1 MQIKGPHQFY
11 LYLVKFLKSW
21 YIKRLINYLDKYELL
36 FIHQY
41 GFQKGKF
48 TEHAMLDL
56 HKNIVEAIEKK
67 EKA

>member
-1 MQIKGPHQFY
+1 M
-11 LYLVKFLKSW
+11 
-21 YIKRLINYLDKYELL
+21 INYLDKYELL

-67 EKA
+67 RESVSYFPQFC

>member
-1 MQIKGPHQFY
+1 M
-11 LYLVKFLKSW
+11 
-21 YIKRLINYLDKYELL
+21 INYLDKYELL

-48 TEHAMLDL
+48 TEHATLDL

-67 EKA
+67 KRKRELFSSILLKHLIL

>member
-1 MQIKGPHQFY
+1 M
-11 LYLVKFLKSW
+11 
-21 YIKRLINYLDKYELL
+21 INYLDKYELL

-48 TEHAMLDL
+48 TEHATLDL

-67 EKA
+67 RESVSYFPQFC